1 MTVGRIFNSFLS
13 ETNEKGDAINL
24 RDPAKTAIVKELF
37 DSVMGEQ
44 GIASSINSVTQAIS
58 EGKSKEEIDALQKN
72 VTQQLI
78 EVSEILKVAGEGSD
92 MGTRGQVPKDIP
104 AYTKN
109 PYPPSIIPDD
119 EWSEMTIEVQ
129 KQFMEGLKKGLYK
142 DVDSWIEYLKDQKSK
157 NPTS

>member
-1 MTVGRIFNSFLS
+1 
-13 ETNEKGDAINL
+13 
-24 RDPAKTAIVKELF
+24 
-37 DSVMGEQ
+37 MGEQ

-129 KQFMEGLKKGLYK
+129 EQFMEGLKKGLYK

>member
-1 MTVGRIFNSFLS
+1 
-13 ETNEKGDAINL
+13 
-24 RDPAKTAIVKELF
+24 
-37 DSVMGEQ
+37 MGEQ
-44 GIASSINSVTQAIS
+44 GISSAINAVTAAIAD
-58 EGKSKEEIDALQKN
+58 GKSKNEIDVLQKN

-78 EVSEILKVAGEGSD
+78 KVSEVLKIAGEGSD
-92 MGTRGQVPKDIP
+92 MGTRGRTPKDIP

-129 KQFMEGLKKGLYK
+129 SKFMEGLKKGLYK
-142 DVDSWIEYLKDQKSK
+142 DVDSWIKYITDQKSK